1 MFDDY
6 DVVTVKEGTRVLI
19 ALLAAIVIG
28 AIIAASGNATA
39 LRLADSVAPLGTL
52 WISAIRMTVMPLV
65 ASLIV
70 TGIASAADG
79 KSLGR
84 LGGRTMATF
93 VLMLAGMAAV
103 IVPVARLAFTLFPD
117 GARPTLPA
125 GAAETAHDVAGA
137 GQAHSFASWLASL
150 LPSNPV
156 AAAANGDMV
165 PFVLFVLLFAIA
177 IAKSP
182 AASRATLVGFFRAL
196 GDAMMTLVRGV
207 ILLAPLGVPA
217 LVLPLAAHAGGALV
231 GTIGLYIVTY
241 SAASMLC
248 IALLYPVV
256 ALAGGIPM
264 SRFARAVFPA
274 QTIAFSSSSS
284 VASLPAL
291 VRAAEVDLALP
302 LDVTGFT
309 LPLAAA
315 MFKIAG
321 PVSWTIGALFVG
333 WFYSVPLGVGAL
345 ATIAFASVFL
355 AFAAPGIPRGGFIML
370 TPLLVAV
377 GLPAEGVGLLIAVD
391 AIPDVFATVLN
402 ATGYLAV
409 TAVVARRRGI

>member
-1 MFDDY
+1 M
-6 DVVTVKEGTRVLI
+6 KEGTRVLV
-19 ALLAAIVIG
+19 ALAAAIIVG
-28 AIIAASGNATA
+28 ALIAASGNAAA
-39 LRLADSVAPLGTL
+39 LRVADSVAPIGSL
-52 WISAIRMTVMPLV
+52 WISAIRMTVLPLI

-84 LGGRTMATF
+84 LGVRTVAVF
-93 VLMLAGMAAV
+93 VLMLAGMAAI
-103 IVPVARLAFTLFPD
+103 IVPLARLAFTIFPD
-117 GARPTLPA
+117 GARPALPP
-125 GAAETAHDVAGA
+125 GAAQTASEVAGA
-137 GQAHSFASWLASL
+137 GQAHSFSAWLSTL
-150 LPSNPV
+150 LPANPI

-165 PFVLFVLLFAIA
+165 PFVLFVLLLAIA

-207 ILLAPLGVPA
+207 ILLAPIGVPA
-217 LVLPLAAHAGGALV
+217 LVLPVAAHAGASLV
-231 GTIGLYIVTY
+231 GTIGLYIVMY
-241 SAASMLC
+241 SAACLFC
-248 IALLYPVV
+248 VALLYPVV
-256 ALAGGIPM
+256 ALAGGISI
-264 SRFARAVFPA
+264 SRFAKAVLPG

-302 LDVTGFT
+302 LEVTGFT

-321 PVSWTIGALFVG
+321 PVTWTVGALFVG
-333 WFYSVPLGVGAL
+333 WFYNVPLGVGAL

-402 ATGYLAV
+402 ATGYLAA
-409 TAVVARRRGI
+409 TCVVAGRAPRLT

>member
-1 MFDDY
+1 M
-6 DVVTVKEGTRVLI
+6 KEGTRVLV
-19 ALLAAIVIG
+19 ALAVAIVVG
-28 AIIAASGNATA
+28 ALIAASGNAAA
-39 LRLADSVAPLGTL
+39 LRLADSVAPVGSL
-52 WISAIRMTVMPLV
+52 WISAIRMTVLPLI

-84 LGGRTMATF
+84 LGVRTIATF

-103 IVPVARLAFTLFPD
+103 IVPLARFAFTFFPD
-117 GARPTLPA
+117 GARPSLPA

-137 GQAHSFASWLASL
+137 GQVHSLSAWLSSL

-182 AASRATLVGFFRAL
+182 VASRATLVGFFRAL

-217 LVLPLAAHAGGALV
+217 LVLPVAAHAGPALV

-241 SAASMLC
+241 STASLVC
-248 IALLYPVV
+248 VALLYPVV
-256 ALAGGIPM
+256 AIAGKIPM
-264 SRFARAVFPA
+264 ARFARAALPG

-321 PVSWTIGALFVG
+321 PVTWTVGALFVG
-333 WFYSVPLGVGAL
+333 WFYNVPLGVAQL

-402 ATGYLAV
+402 ATGYLAA
-409 TAVVARRRGI
+409 TAVVARGRSLRA

>member
-1 MFDDY
+1 M
-6 DVVTVKEGTRVLI
+6 KEGTRVLV
-19 ALLAAIVIG
+19 ALAAAIVVG
-28 AIIAASGNATA
+28 TLIAASGNATA
-39 LRLADSVAPLGTL
+39 LRLADSVAPIGSL
-52 WISAIRMTVMPLV
+52 WISAIRMTVMPLI

-84 LGGRTMATF
+84 LGARTLATF
-93 VLMLAGMAAV
+93 VLMLAAMAAF
-103 IVPVARLAFTLFPD
+103 IVPLARLAFTIFPD
-117 GARPTLPA
+117 GARPSLPP
-125 GAAETAHDVAGA
+125 GAAETAHEVAGA
-137 GQAHSFASWLASL
+137 GQVHSLSAWLASL

-217 LVLPLAAHAGGALV
+217 LVLPVAAHAGAALV
-231 GTIGLYIVTY
+231 GTIGLYIITY
-241 SAASMLC
+241 SIASLVC
-248 IALLYPVV
+248 VAVLYPVV
-256 ALAGGIPM
+256 AIAGRIPIA
-264 SRFARAVFPA
+264 RFAKAALPG

-321 PVSWTIGALFVG
+321 PVTWTVGALFVG
-333 WFYSVPLGVGAL
+333 WFYNVPLGVGAL
-345 ATIAFASVFL
+345 TTIAFASVFL

-402 ATGYLAV
+402 ATGYLAA
-409 TAVVARRRGI
+409 TAVVARGRTQAV

>member
-1 MFDDY
+1 M
-6 DVVTVKEGTRVLI
+6 KESTRVLLALAI
-19 ALLAAIVIG
+19 AIIVG
-28 AIIAASGNATA
+28 ALIAASGNSTA
-39 LRLADSVAPLGTL
+39 LWLADSVAPIGSL
-52 WISAIRMTVMPLV
+52 WISAIRMTVLPLI
-65 ASLIV
+65 AALIV
-70 TGIASAADG
+70 TGIASTADG
-79 KSLGR
+79 KALGR
-84 LGGRTMATF
+84 LGMRTVVTF

-103 IVPVARLAFTLFPD
+103 IVPLSRLAFTIFPD
-117 GARPTLPA
+117 GARPALPSGAIETAHEVA
-125 GAAETAHDVAGA
+125 GAAPVHSLSAWVAT
-137 GQAHSFASWLASL
+137 L

-177 IAKSP
+177 VAKSP
-182 AASRATLVGFFRAL
+182 AGSRATLVSFFRAL

-217 LVLPLAAHAGGALV
+217 LVLPVAAHAGAALV

-241 SAASMLC
+241 SAACLFC
-248 IALLYPVV
+248 VALLYPVV
-256 ALAGGIPM
+256 AFAGGISM
-264 SRFARAVFPA
+264 ARFAKAALPG

-284 VASLPAL
+284 VAALPAL

-321 PVSWTIGALFVG
+321 PVTWTVGALFVG
-333 WFYSVPLGVGAL
+333 WFYNVPLGAGAL
-345 ATIAFASVFL
+345 TTIAFASVFL

-402 ATGYLAV
+402 GTGYLAA
-409 TAVVARRRGI
+409 TCVVAGRSTKVSESGH

>member
-1 MFDDY
+1 M
-6 DVVTVKEGTRVLI
+6 KEGTRVLV
-19 ALLAAIVIG
+19 ALAAAIVVG
-28 AIIAASGNATA
+28 ALIAASGNLAA
-39 LRLADSVAPLGTL
+39 LRLADSVAPIGSL
-52 WISAIRMTVMPLV
+52 WISAIRMTVLPLI

-84 LGGRTMATF
+84 LGARTITTF
-93 VLMLAGMAAV
+93 VLMLVGMAAV
-103 IVPVARLAFTLFPD
+103 IVPLARFAFTFFPD
-117 GARPTLPA
+117 GARPLLPA

-137 GQAHSFASWLASL
+137 GQVHSLSAWLSSL

-182 AASRATLVGFFRAL
+182 GASRETLVGFFRAL

-207 ILLAPLGVPA
+207 ILLAPIGVPA
-217 LVLPLAAHAGGALV
+217 LVLPVAAHAGAALV

-241 SAASMLC
+241 SIASLVC
-248 IALLYPVV
+248 VALLYPVV
-256 ALAGGIPM
+256 AIVGKIPM
-264 SRFARAVFPA
+264 ARFAKAAWPG

-321 PVSWTIGALFVG
+321 PVTWTVGALFVS
-333 WFYSVPLGVGAL
+333 WFYNVPLGVTQL

-355 AFAAPGIPRGGFIML
+355 AFAAPGIPRCGFIML

-402 ATGYLAV
+402 ATGYLAA
-409 TAVVARRRGI
+409 TAVVARGRVQRA

>member
-1 MFDDY
+1 M
-6 DVVTVKEGTRVLI
+6 KEGTRVLV
-19 ALLAAIVIG
+19 ALAAAIVVG
-28 AIIAASGNATA
+28 AAVAASGNATA
-39 LRLADSVAPLGTL
+39 LYLADSVAPIGSL
-52 WISAIRMTVMPLV
+52 WISAIRMTVLPLI

-84 LGGRTMATF
+84 LGARTIATF
-93 VLMLAGMAAV
+93 VLMLAGMAAF
-103 IVPVARLAFTLFPD
+103 IVPLARLAFTMFPA
-117 GARPTLPA
+117 GARPSLPP
-125 GAAETAHDVAGA
+125 GAAETAHEVAGA
-137 GQAHSFASWLASL
+137 GQVHSLSAWLSSL

-217 LVLPLAAHAGGALV
+217 LVLPVAAHASAALV

-241 SAASMLC
+241 SIASLVC
-248 IALLYPVV
+248 VALLYPVV
-256 ALAGGIPM
+256 AIAGKIPM
-264 SRFARAVFPA
+264 SRFAKAALPG

-321 PVSWTIGALFVG
+321 PVTWTVGALFV
-333 WFYSVPLGVGAL
+333 S
-345 ATIAFASVFL
+345 
-355 AFAAPGIPRGGFIML
+355 
-370 TPLLVAV
+370 
-377 GLPAEGVGLLIAVD
+377 
-391 AIPDVFATVLN
+391 
-402 ATGYLAV
+402 
-409 TAVVARRRGI
+409 

>member
-1 MFDDY
+1 M
-6 DVVTVKEGTRVLI
+6 KESTRVLV
-19 ALLAAIVIG
+19 ALAAAIVVG
-28 AIIAASGNATA
+28 ALIAASGNETA
-39 LRLADSVAPLGTL
+39 LRLADSVAPIGSL
-52 WISAIRMTVMPLV
+52 WISAIRMTVLPLI

-70 TGIASAADG
+70 TGMASAADG
-79 KSLGR
+79 TSLGR
-84 LGGRTMATF
+84 LGARTVATF
-93 VLMLAGMAAV
+93 VLMLTGMAAV
-103 IVPVARLAFTLFPD
+103 IVPLSRFAFTFFPD
-117 GARPTLPA
+117 GARPALPPGAVESA
-125 GAAETAHDVAGA
+125 GEVAGA
-137 GQAHSFASWLASL
+137 GQAHSFSAWLATL
-150 LPSNPV
+150 LPANPV

-177 IAKSP
+177 IAKGP
-182 AASRATLVGFFRAL
+182 AASRATLVSFFRAL

-207 ILLAPLGVPA
+207 ILFAPIGVPA
-217 LVLPLAAHAGGALV
+217 LVLPVAAHAGAALV

-241 SAASMLC
+241 SVACLVC

-256 ALAGGIPM
+256 AIAGNIPVA
-264 SRFARAVFPA
+264 RFARAVLPG

-321 PVSWTIGALFVG
+321 PVTWTIGTLFVG
-333 WFYSVPLGVGAL
+333 WFYNVPLGVGAL
-345 ATIAFASVFL
+345 ATIAFAAVFL

-402 ATGYLAV
+402 ATGYLAA
-409 TAVVARRRGI
+409 TCVVAGRRTTLPQ

>member
-1 MFDDY
+1 MR
-6 DVVTVKEGTRVLI
+6 EGTRVLA
-19 ALLAAIVIG
+19 ALAAAIVIG
-28 AIIAASGNATA
+28 ALISASGNATL
-39 LRLADSVAPLGTL
+39 LRLADSVSPIGSL
-52 WISAIRMTVMPLV
+52 WISAIRMTVLPLI

-84 LGGRTMATF
+84 LGARTIATF
-93 VLMLAGMAAV
+93 VLMLAGMAAI
-103 IVPVARLAFTLFPD
+103 IVPLSRLAFTFFPD
-117 GARPTLPA
+117 GARPALPP
-125 GAAETAHDVAGA
+125 GAAQTASEVAGA
-137 GQAHSFASWLASL
+137 GQAHSFSAWVATL
-150 LPSNPV
+150 LPANPV

-207 ILLAPLGVPA
+207 ILLAPIGVPA
-217 LVLPLAAHAGGALV
+217 LVLPVAAHAGAALV
-231 GTIGLYIVTY
+231 GTIGLYILTY
-241 SAASMLC
+241 SAACLFC
-248 IALLYPVV
+248 VALLYPVV
-256 ALAGGIPM
+256 AIFGKISIA
-264 SRFARAVFPA
+264 RFAKAALPG

-321 PVSWTIGALFVG
+321 PVTWTVGALFVG
-333 WFYSVPLGVGAL
+333 WFYNVPLGVSAL
-345 ATIAFASVFL
+345 ATIGVASVFL

-402 ATGYLAV
+402 ATGYLAA
-409 TAVVARRRGI
+409 TCVVAGNPKAA

>member
-1 MFDDY
+1 M
-6 DVVTVKEGTRVLI
+6 KEGTRVLVALAVAII
-19 ALLAAIVIG
+19 AGAA
-28 AIIAASGNATA
+28 IAASGNPTA
-39 LRLADSVAPLGTL
+39 LRLADSVSPIGSL
-52 WISAIRMTVMPLV
+52 WISAIRMTVLPLI

-84 LGGRTMATF
+84 LGKRTVITF
-93 VLMLAGMAAV
+93 FLMLAGMAAV
-103 IVPVARLAFTLFPD
+103 IVPLARLAFTIFPD
-117 GARPTLPA
+117 GARPSLPP
-125 GAAETAHDVAGA
+125 GAAETAVEVAGA
-137 GQAHSFASWLASL
+137 GQAHSFSAWLATL

-182 AASRATLVGFFRAL
+182 AASRATLVGFFRAV

-207 ILLAPLGVPA
+207 ILLAPIGVPA
-217 LVLPLAAHAGGALV
+217 LLLPVAAHAGAALV

-241 SAASMLC
+241 SLACLFC
-248 IALLYPVV
+248 VALLYPVV
-256 ALAGGIPM
+256 AFFGRISIP
-264 SRFARAVFPA
+264 RFARAALPG

-321 PVSWTIGALFVG
+321 PVTWTVGALFVG
-333 WFYSVPLGVGAL
+333 WFYNVPLGASAL
-345 ATIAFASVFL
+345 ATIGFASIFL

-402 ATGYLAV
+402 ATGYLAATV
-409 TAVVARRRGI
+409 VVAGRR

>member
-1 MFDDY
+1 M
-6 DVVTVKEGTRVLI
+6 KEGTRVLV
-19 ALLAAIVIG
+19 ALAAAIILG
-28 AIIAASGNATA
+28 ALIAASGNPTA
-39 LRLADSVAPLGTL
+39 LRLADSVAPVGSL
-52 WISAIRMTVMPLV
+52 WISAIRMTVLPLI

-84 LGGRTMATF
+84 LGARTIATF
-93 VLMLAGMAAV
+93 VLMLAGMAAI
-103 IVPVARLAFTLFPD
+103 IVPLARLAFTIFPD
-117 GARPTLPA
+117 GARPALPP
-125 GAAETAHDVAGA
+125 GAAETAREVAGA
-137 GQAHSFASWLASL
+137 GQAHSFSAWLATL

-182 AASRATLVGFFRAL
+182 AASRTTLVDFFRAL
-196 GDAMMTLVRGV
+196 GDAMMMLVRGV
-207 ILLAPLGVPA
+207 ILLAPIGVPA
-217 LVLPLAAHAGGALV
+217 LLLPVAAHAGAALV

-241 SAASMLC
+241 SAACLFC
-248 IALLYPVV
+248 VALLYPVV
-256 ALAGGIPM
+256 AIAGRIPIA
-264 SRFARAVFPA
+264 RFAKAALPG
-274 QTIAFSSSSS
+274 QTIALSSSSS

-302 LDVTGFT
+302 LDVAGFT

-321 PVSWTIGALFVG
+321 PVTWTVGALFVG
-333 WFYSVPLGVGAL
+333 WFYNVPLGVGAL
-345 ATIAFASVFL
+345 TTIGFASVFL

-402 ATGYLAV
+402 ATGYLAA
-409 TAVVARRRGI
+409 TCVVAGGNRHDRPAHDR

>member
-1 MFDDY
+1 M
-6 DVVTVKEGTRVLI
+6 KEGTRVLVALAI
-19 ALLAAIVIG
+19 AIAAG
-28 AIIAASGNATA
+28 ALIAASGNATA
-39 LRLADSVAPLGTL
+39 LRLADSVSPIGSL
-52 WISAIRMTVMPLV
+52 WISAIRMTVLPLI

-84 LGGRTMATF
+84 LGVKTIATF
-93 VLMLAGMAAV
+93 VLMLAGMAAI
-103 IVPVARLAFTLFPD
+103 IVPLARFAFTFFPA
-117 GARPTLPA
+117 GARPDLPP
-125 GAAETAHDVAGA
+125 GAVETAHEVAGA
-137 GQAHSFASWLASL
+137 GQAHSFAAWLSTL
-150 LPSNPV
+150 LPANPV

-165 PFVLFVLLFAIA
+165 PFVLFVLLFAVA

-182 AASRATLVGFFRAL
+182 ASSRTTLVDFFRAL

-207 ILLAPLGVPA
+207 ILLAPIGIPA
-217 LVLPLAAHAGGALV
+217 LLLPVAAHAGAALV
-231 GTIGLYIVTY
+231 GTIGLYVVTY
-241 SAASMLC
+241 SALC
-248 IALLYPVV
+248 LFCVALLYPVV
-256 ALAGGIPM
+256 AIAGRI
-264 SRFARAVFPA
+264 SIARFAKAALPG
-274 QTIAFSSSSS
+274 QTIALSSSSS

-321 PVSWTIGALFVG
+321 PVTWTVGALFVG
-333 WFYSVPLGVGAL
+333 WFYNVPLGAGAL
-345 ATIAFASVFL
+345 ATIGFASVFL

-402 ATGYLAV
+402 ATGYLAA
-409 TAVVARRRGI
+409 TCVVAGGNRHDHAAHHR